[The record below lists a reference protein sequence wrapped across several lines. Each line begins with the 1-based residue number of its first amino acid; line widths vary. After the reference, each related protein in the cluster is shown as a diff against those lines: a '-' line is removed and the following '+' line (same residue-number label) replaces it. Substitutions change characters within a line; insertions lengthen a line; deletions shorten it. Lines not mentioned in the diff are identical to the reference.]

1 MYCLQFFL
9 KSTELRFVLF
19 ERKGK
24 VATIIN
30 IMFRS
35 KGALDKG
42 ANDGGGGGTGGSG
55 GGGGGRVLGG
65 KTSRDL
71 ATKLFGNVGTSRQT
85 FDNVVADTH

>member
-1 MYCLQFFL
+1 
-9 KSTELRFVLF
+9 
-19 ERKGK
+19 
-24 VATIIN
+24 
-30 IMFRS
+30 MFRS

-42 ANDGGGGGTGGSG
+42 ANDGGGGG

-85 FDNVVADTH
+85 FDNIVADTH